1 MKQTNLQKAQVRL
14 REKFIKNGVKMLA
27 PETVYFSK
35 DTKIGK
41 NVTIEPYVVLGEK
54 VKIQNNSKIKSFS
67 HLENVKIEN
76 NVTVGP
82 FARLRPG
89 TVLKSGSRVGNFVEI
104 KKSSVGKNSKIN
116 HLSYIGDTNIG
127 NFVNIGAG
135 TITCNY
141 DGKNKNKTIIKN
153 KVFVGSNSSL
163 VAPVTLNEKS
173 TIGAGSVITK
183 NVKKNSLAL
192 TRSNQSEVKNYKRI
206 ITQETLDWWKSQ
218 GSEAQKWIT
227 PSDDDQKISKL
238 YDWFWENSPTDIK
251 NFYTRGNTFDPI
263 FLQSLMADTD
273 RPMPYNWWQI
283 RDTRSYI
290 EGLAWGSELIH
301 DYIPP
306 GCEGFTK
313 HDPKHDIALDVMR
326 MQTIARAIV

>member
-1 MKQTNLQKAQVRL
+1 MKQTNLQKVQTRL
-14 REKFIKNGVKMLA
+14 REKFIKKGVKMLA

-54 VKIQNNSKIKSFS
+54 VKIQNNSKIKSYS

-76 NVTVGP
+76 NVIVGP

-192 TRSNQSEVKNYKRI
+192 TRSNQSEVKNY
-206 ITQETLDWWKSQ
+206 
-218 GSEAQKWIT
+218 
-227 PSDDDQKISKL
+227 
-238 YDWFWENSPTDIK
+238 
-251 NFYTRGNTFDPI
+251 
-263 FLQSLMADTD
+263 
-273 RPMPYNWWQI
+273 
-283 RDTRSYI
+283 
-290 EGLAWGSELIH
+290 
-301 DYIPP
+301 
-306 GCEGFTK
+306 
-313 HDPKHDIALDVMR
+313 MR
-326 MQTIARAIV
+326 KK